1 MNRNAS
7 TLLIN
12 WAKSSNRKPLILN
25 GARQVGKSWLVRNLG
40 KTHYKTKFLEINFE
54 KRPQL
59 ISIFEQDF
67 NIKRIVQELEVMFNI
82 SLQDGKTLLF
92 FDEIQIAQKAIVSLR
107 YFYEDIP
114 NIPVIAAGSLLE
126 FQLDSISF
134 PVGRVTYLDIV
145 PMDFYEF
152 LQAKNESKL
161 AEIILSKPTEL
172 SAIVEEKL
180 YNLLQQ
186 YFWVG
191 GMPACVQH
199 FIDYNNLVE
208 VRKIQQDLMYGYQQ
222 DFSKYKPLV
231 DHTCLL
237 DILNNSSKNI
247 GGQIVYSK
255 LSERFTGPTIKKG
268 LDVLSKAKI
277 LKPVNNVSI
286 ASLPFTVS
294 GKQFKLQFL
303 DIGLLLCLNN
313 VAYENLF
320 YNKQLNVMYV
330 GSWAEQFVGQQLLAN
345 NYQLNYWAR
354 DKANSSAE
362 VDFVIQDNGQI
373 IPIEVKSGAK
383 GTLKSL
389 QILLEENI
397 HISKALV
404 FSKAHFGTE
413 KKITFLPIYWAGN
426 RNIFM
431 N

>member
-40 KTHYKTKFLEINFE
+40 KTHFKTNFLEINFE
-54 KRPQL
+54 KQPQL

-67 NIKRIVQELEVMFNI
+67 NIKRIIQELEVMFNI

-107 YFYEDIP
+107 YFYEDMP

-247 GGQIVYSK
+247 GGQILYSK

-389 QILLEENI
+389 QILLEENV
-397 HISKALV
+397 HISKAIV
-404 FSKAHFGTE
+404 FSKAHFGTD

-426 RNIFM
+426 RNIFL

>member
-134 PVGRVTYLDIV
+134 PVGRVTYLDIL

>member
-7 TLLIN
+7 ILLIN
-12 WAKSSNRKPLILN
+12 WAKISSRKPLILN

-40 KTHYKTKFLEINFE
+40 RTHFKTRFLEINFE
-54 KRPQL
+54 KQPQL
-59 ISIFEQDF
+59 MSIFEQDF
-67 NIKRIVQELEVMFNI
+67 NIKRIIQELEVLFNI

-92 FDEIQIAQKAIVSLR
+92 FDEIQFAQKAIISLR
-107 YFYEDIP
+107 YFYEDMP

-152 LQAKNESKL
+152 LQAKKESKL
-161 AEIILSKPTEL
+161 AAIIQLKPTEL

-191 GMPACVQH
+191 GMPACIQH
-199 FIDYNNLVE
+199 FIDNNNLVE
-208 VRKIQQDLMYGYQQ
+208 VRKIQQDLLYGYQQ

-383 GTLKSL
+383 GTLKSM

-413 KKITFLPIYWAGN
+413 NKITFLPIYWAGN